1 MKIRN
6 ILKRS
11 GDTATKSRTKD
22 KDTDYSAFQIRIMWR
37 FCTSALVSTAIVIL
51 LYLFLWKERMGEWI
65 IRLIELWMDIDHE
78 DAFYVYS
85 DYFRGI
91 KEVFFA
97 AAIVLIFLLL
107 LVFLFRWLTRYF
119 REINQGIDCLLSDR
133 EEQIRLS
140 QEMQPFEIKLN
151 TVQNILIQ
159 REQAARAAEQ
169 RKNELVMY
177 LAHDIRTPLTSI
189 IGYLRLLEQIPDLPD
204 EEKEKYV
211 HISLEKTYRLE
222 KMINEFFEITC
233 YNTQQITIASKAIDL
248 YYLLV
253 QVIDEH
259 LPLFTEHGNYI
270 TFHAAESLEVCG
282 DPERLAR
289 VFNNLLKNAV
299 AYSSKGT
306 EITVN
311 AEETPEH
318 IVVTVSNH
326 GKTIPDDKL
335 ETLFEKFYRLDESRT
350 SNTGG
355 TGVGLAIAK
364 EIVLLH
370 GGTIS
375 ADSKNGLTTFTVKL
389 PISQK
394 TQLAEHS

>member
-1 MKIRN
+1 MKIKW
-6 ILKRS
+6 LRS
-11 GDTATKSRTKD
+11 GYGKLQRKI
-22 KDTDYSAFQIRIMWR
+22 FLQ
-37 FCTSALVSTAIVIL
+37 IL
-51 LYLFLWKERMGEWI
+51 LMIPGAWLLFFLVYGVLGGKIANACVRLIQLFLFVDYEKALFI
-65 IRLIELWMDIDHE
+65 YQYYIRNHMEMFIEIFFVLSILLF
-78 DAFYVYS
+78 FYLS
-85 DYFRGI
+85 LGW
-91 KEVFFA
+91 
-97 AAIVLIFLLL
+97 FL
-107 LVFLFRWLTRYF
+107 RYF
-119 REINQGIDCLLSDR
+119 RQIDRGMDDLLAGKEIRMSPEMETMERKMNQVRGILERRQMEAKLAEKRKD
-133 EEQIRLS
+133 
-140 QEMQPFEIKLN
+140 EM
-151 TVQNILIQ
+151 
-159 REQAARAAEQ
+159 
-169 RKNELVMY
+169 VMY

-248 YYLLV
+248 YYLLA
-253 QVIDEH
+253 QVINEH

-270 TFHAAESLEVCG
+270 TFHAAESLEICG

-318 IVVTVSNH
+318 IVVTVSNQ

-389 PISQK
+389 PISPK
-394 TQLAEHS
+394 TQLTEHS